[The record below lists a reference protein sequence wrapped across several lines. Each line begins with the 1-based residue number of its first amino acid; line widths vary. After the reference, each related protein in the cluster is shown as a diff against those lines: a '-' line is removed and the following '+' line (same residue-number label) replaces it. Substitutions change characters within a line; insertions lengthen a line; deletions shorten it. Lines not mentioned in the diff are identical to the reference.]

1 VYATIPELLS
11 PISEPDP
18 KTTLRELREYFAGSY
33 EALGKLAAGIG
44 ISHLTLSDLLAG
56 ESRPTGKTLAK
67 VQAFLEAEAKRNAE
81 SEKVLSEPISEAT
94 AHCV

>member
-1 VYATIPELLS
+1 MPLKIKLKGKATRTDDDS
-11 PISEPDP
+11 RTKFS
-18 KTTLRELREYFAGSY
+18 
-33 EALGKLAAGIG
+33 

-56 ESRPTGKTLAK
+56 ESRPTSKTLAK